1 MLAGHTGGEAV
12 QLPVYVI
19 SGADTGI
26 VALVG
31 TGINVLVVVV
41 AVNRPEGLASV
52 MKLVVGDTGDR
63 GVDSDVPVV
72 RVVDTERVAL
82 PVIGIDTERDAVEL
96 DTGADADELDGNTE
110 GPTIEVL
117 VEIVPDEE
125 EPIVLREEAG
135 DRVGGVAGVVGD
147 VGIVGVI
154 IGGGVAG
161 VVVTGGGVVAGGGVA
176 GVVVAVGVV
185 AGGGPPVEVPWR
197 AASCIITGASHVGT
211 P

>member
-1 MLAGHTGGEAV
+1 MV

-31 TGINVLVVVV
+31 TGIKVVVVVV
-41 AVNRPEGLASV
+41 AVERPEGLPPV
-52 MKLVVGDTGDR
+52 MKLVVGDSGDR
-63 GVDSDVPVV
+63 GVDVPVV
-72 RVVDTERVAL
+72 RVVDPERVAL
-82 PVIGIDTERDAVEL
+82 PVVGVIVTERDEVEL
-96 DTGADADELDGNTE
+96 DTAVDVDELDGNTE
-110 GPTIEVL
+110 GPTIDVL

-125 EPIVLREEAG
+125 EPIVLREDTGEVVE
-135 DRVGGVAGVVGD
+135 DREGGEAGVVAD
-147 VGIVGVI
+147 VGIVGTET
-154 IGGGVAG
+154 
-161 VVVTGGGVVAGGGVA
+161 VVTGGGAAGVVAGGGAA
-176 GVVVAVGVV
+176 GVVAGGGAGGGAAGVV